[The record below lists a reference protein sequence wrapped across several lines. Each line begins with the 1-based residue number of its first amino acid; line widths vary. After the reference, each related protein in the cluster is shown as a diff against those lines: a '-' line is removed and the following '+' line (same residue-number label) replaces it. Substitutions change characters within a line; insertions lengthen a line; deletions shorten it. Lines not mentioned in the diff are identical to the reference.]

1 MLKKAIDNT
10 KSKKYKENQTNSRKE
25 DIEEYEWGYYE
36 KGDKGI
42 FVPMKELTVDHIEE
56 LNNLTWKLLKTNG
69 KTYTAKTITGK
80 TIHRKK
86 ITKRKKKSVKK
97 RKEKDSEKNK
107 TNDVIVNEIVSV
119 SDENKTNENVSKSKT
134 REKVKPKAIEKT
146 QKDTKKPK
154 KESKS
159 DDTKNKKKV
168 EKVSKTSIKTFN
180 DKNESNDDKTGGTS
194 IKVVKQKKVNIFHDE
209 DDVVILN
216 EETLKKPKRVIKKKK
231 LTEKRKKKQSKQME
245 SNEDIENA
253 IINAQELIENDDRI
267 EINRNSQRSNHRK
280 YLYSNDEEERKHMGY
295 DLSDAL
301 KIFNQLPT
309 NNNEKNEEVVDDKLN
324 NNEKTEEVEEESE
337 DDTTHSSN
345 REIVEYNNYDDT
357 SDDNVDLKNDS
368 EISDESKPIEYKKY
382 IGSSV
387 EEESLT
393 DEKQINENGEVVDD
407 KLNNNEKTEEVEEE
421 SEDDTTH
428 SSNREI
434 VEYNNYDD
442 TSDDNVDLK
451 NDSEI
456 SDESKP
462 IEYKKY
468 IGSSVEEESLTDEKQ
483 INEKKPRKK
492 SKKKERTIKME
503 EWIQQ
508 VINEHEEA
516 EAVERIENEEK
527 RRWEEQI
534 KLDRI
539 IDDINTRQEII
550 DQEMKDLEKV
560 KITPE
565 EEELGNEMFR
575 NELEGEKNRIEKIEN
590 EEELD
595 RIVNEI
601 NTEKERVG
609 KKPRKD
615 KKSTQ
620 KKKIY
625 KKPNSILVNLIKSKN
640 ELNQKIKDSESNLR
654 LIESYLNKIETPEHK
669 DTITAE
675 EKDRVEKLL
684 SDLGD
689 GDSVDSY
696 DSDDS
701 YDSVWRGKEKDIVK
715 NIQKKTMKKKTSTK
729 KQKIRQLIKK
739 MKKHENEL
747 KSKLKTTEQRI
758 TQLQNEEMMDIENQE
773 MMNQEIPTTDEIIVT
788 ESPEKPTNQIPVVN
802 EIEHPPLYT
811 NTNTQPEEEIYN
823 VNRIGPVYNQ
833 TLVGLMEYL
842 QTRTGIYLPDLRFE
856 EGYVNRLLIYRSEH
870 RQPNIDTNDYGLL
883 IQHLIGYTREI
894 EEYLMIEFQFIRNG
908 TKQTI
913 NIKPYI
919 LEGDFNTA
927 ADEAT
932 YWDLYKAMNDDGQ
945 NEPIPPLEWITEIS
959 VIINGTLTGNIPLAG
974 NLFPFSLKYDAN
986 ELLQDIECLGVYE
999 SNVFNKVTKD
1009 DIKIENC
1016 FMKSLVTWNQ
1026 WLTSGKYLDVY
1037 IKCENNWERKYSEE
1051 YKKNII
1057 PPEMMKSIRRRLTG
1071 KRVSKTTLKKIC
1083 NDFNLSIKLTTI
1095 TFRLVEEMCEE
1106 RLERTMKMIEK
1117 RNQKNDLHSKYEII
1131 KNGKKVL
1138 RYHNSE
1144 TIGCKKDDNTKELK
1158 LGLIMYGIYG
1168 HYFADID
1175 LNISK
1180 SGIENYYNIKARGGR
1195 NIYTY
1200 RERITGSYEKNGH
1213 DGYDRFRLNKKIYT
1227 VFNSAHMILDWLICT
1242 PDDKTLLMDIP
1253 NKLKYY
1259 IMPETVPK
1267 INMENID
1274 IWDEDC
1280 ELIEY
1285 REKNDEDLYFVADTE
1300 CVVGERHFP
1309 YTISWCE
1316 LGKDN
1321 VKMEYR
1327 LGWDCIDNF
1336 IKWFGT
1342 NKFLK
1347 RKVFDKKTKKQCK
1360 KVIVYFHNLSYDG
1373 RLFVNHEIR
1382 SINMNG
1388 NKIIQMKIAVT
1399 SSFTICLRDSLMII
1413 PSKLANFPKMFKTD
1427 EKNKQVFP
1435 YSFITEKIIN
1445 DIIEND
1451 SREIELDRIINSQ
1464 LWNEE
1469 QKNEFV
1475 QTLIENNCLYDNVVD
1490 VEKMIKTYVMS
1501 DVKIL
1506 SQGMKIF
1513 NEKVKLTLGMNLLN
1527 YISISSLAHA
1537 YMTKE
1542 AYSGEN
1548 IYKYRG
1554 ETRDYIRRAV
1564 AGGRCMTSQNKSW
1577 KVMNTPIIDMDACSL
1592 YPSAMSRLKIP
1603 KGKPKKYLPDN
1614 YKLVENIKYFSD
1626 NDKQKILYRLNLP
1639 EGCYDKIYSLVIC
1652 IKIVKI
1658 GVELDFPLIYE
1669 RDEHGVLNYVN
1680 KVGVQMMVDDTTL
1693 LELIKWHQIEFDIIE
1708 CIYWNEGYSTKIN
1721 HVIKKLYNERRKAK
1735 EQNNIIQEVYKLIM
1749 NSCYGKCIEKPH
1761 LKKYVIV
1768 RGEEQKDK
1776 HLHAN
1781 YLTINKIIHIKPF
1794 DKRDVINE
1802 LQEMAFDCESTELQ
1816 MTINKRINEK
1826 ENEIIPQYI
1835 FEEHV
1840 DYDNFA
1846 VPVMI
1851 GVKVLSESK
1860 KIMNSVMC
1868 AAEKEGIRIYYQDT
1882 DSMHLE
1888 KSKVNDLEIAWRKHN
1903 NKDNNDKLYGSDMCQ
1918 FHSDFEKIN
1927 NVDTYSCYSI
1937 FLGKKMYMD
1946 LLIPINVQFNNNVE
1960 EIENISKVMC
1970 RMKGI
1975 PLKSIEEYG
1984 EDNINSDVMNKINIY
1999 ERLFNDDK
2007 LQFDLVNGGKII
2019 GFSKDLQ
2026 IYSLKE
2032 FKREIK
2038 RPDVVKYIVDDGEI
2052 FEEI

>member
-1 MLKKAIDNT
+1 
-10 KSKKYKENQTNSRKE
+10 
-25 DIEEYEWGYYE
+25 
-36 KGDKGI
+36 
-42 FVPMKELTVDHIEE
+42 MKDLTESQLEE
-56 LNNLTWKLLKTNG
+56 LDKLEWTLLKQKGVTYKASPTPG
-69 KTYTAKTITGK
+69 KI
-80 TIHRKK
+80 IHRKK
-86 ITKRKKKSVKK
+86 MLKRKK
-97 RKEKDSEKNK
+97 NK
-107 TNDVIVNEIVSV
+107 TKKTKEASESENIKINDV
-119 SDENKTNENVSKSKT
+119 ENVSKNSPI
-134 REKVKPKAIEKT
+134 EKIKPKETEIK
-146 QKDTKKPK
+146 QMDTKNQK
-154 KESKS
+154 KETKA
-159 DDTKNKKKV
+159 DNTKNKKEV
-168 EKVSKTSIKTFN
+168 EKKSKTQDINKPVVDSTVSASIKP
-180 DKNESNDDKTGGTS
+180 
-194 IKVVKQKKVNIFHDE
+194 VKRKKVTFFQDE
-209 DDVVILN
+209 EDIDIIKD
-216 EETLKKPKRVIKKKK
+216 EEPLKKPKRVIKKKK
-231 LTEKRKKKQSKQME
+231 LTEKRKKKYFKRNDSF
-245 SNEDIENA
+245 EDFDIDELMRDGNGD
-253 IINAQELIENDDRI
+253 IIPPQEIDWDSYNVNRTTHDMNDI
-267 EINRNSQRSNHRK
+267 
-280 YLYSNDEEERKHMGY
+280 LG
-295 DLSDAL
+295 
-301 KIFNQLPT
+301 IFNQMSR
-309 NNNEKNEEVVDDKLN
+309 ND
-324 NNEKTEEVEEESE
+324 NEKTEEVEEESE
-337 DDTTHSSN
+337 DEKRNDNEKT
-345 REIVEYNNYDDT
+345 EEVEYSNSDET
-357 SDDNVDLKNDS
+357 SDDNVDLKNEMNTDH
-368 EISDESKPIEYKKY
+368 DLKPIEYKKY

-393 DEKQINENGEVVDD
+393 EEKQKD
-407 KLNNNEKTEEVEEE
+407 
-421 SEDDTTH
+421 
-428 SSNREI
+428 
-434 VEYNNYDD
+434 
-442 TSDDNVDLK
+442 
-451 NDSEI
+451 
-456 SDESKP
+456 
-462 IEYKKY
+462 
-468 IGSSVEEESLTDEKQ
+468 
-483 INEKKPRKK
+483 EKKPRK
-492 SKKKERTIKME
+492 SKKEKRSIKMNKY
-503 EWIQQ
+503 IRQI
-508 VINEHEEA
+508 INEHENELKEEKSRA
-516 EAVERIENEEK
+516 QIIEQIENEEK
-527 RRWEEQI
+527 QLREEQN

-539 IDDINTRQEII
+539 IDDIHIEQEII
-550 DQEMKDLEKV
+550 DRENEDLEKA

-565 EEELGNEMFR
+565 EEEIEREMFR
-575 NELEGEKNRIEKIEN
+575 NELKNELENEYLLTDVLPEIEKAENELKEEKSRAQIIEHIEN
-590 EEELD
+590 EEKQLREEQRKLD
-595 RIVNEI
+595 RIIDEI
-601 NTEKERVG
+601 HAEQERAE
-609 KKPRKD
+609 KKPHND
-615 KKSTQ
+615 KKNIQ

-625 KKPNSILVNLIKSKN
+625 KKNRSKLEKLNQRKN
-640 ELNQKIKDSESNLR
+640 ELMREIKNYKSDLT
-654 LIESYLNKIETPEHK
+654 LIESYLNKIGTSDYK
-669 DTITAE
+669 DTFTDE
-675 EKDRVEKLL
+675 EKDRLKRLL
-684 SDLGD
+684 NVIEDD
-689 GDSVDSY
+689 
-696 DSDDS
+696 DSDEPEET
-701 YDSVWRGKEKDIVK
+701 VWRGKRKDVVK
-715 NIQKKTMKKKTSTK
+715 NIQKKTMKKKTK
-729 KQKIRQLIKK
+729 KSQTKIRQLIKK
-739 MKKHENEL
+739 IKKHENNLEGQV
-747 KSKLKTTEQRI
+747 KTIDQQI
-758 TQLQNEEMMDIENQE
+758 TYLQNEAGRDEEMMEELMDNEKHD
-773 MMNQEIPTTDEIIVT
+773 MMNQENPTEDEI
-788 ESPEKPTNQIPVVN
+788 KMMN
-802 EIEHPPLYT
+802 EIIEPVDNKIINHQAPLDVEINMSDELENQPLVV
-811 NTNTQPEEEIYN
+811 NTNTQLEETYN
-823 VNRIGPVYNQ
+823 VNRIRPVYNQ
-833 TLVGLMEYL
+833 TLIRIMEYL
-842 QTRTGIYLPDLRFE
+842 RTHTGLNLPDLRFE
-856 EGYVNRLLIYRSEH
+856 EEHVNKLLIYRSEYH
-870 RQPNIDTNDYGLL
+870 HPKIDTEDYKRL
-883 IQHLIGYTREI
+883 IHHLIEYSRDI

-908 TKQTI
+908 VKQSI
-913 NIKPYI
+913 NIKPHI
-919 LEGDFNTA
+919 LEEDLNIAT
-927 ADEAT
+927 DET
-932 YWDLYKAMNDDGQ
+932 LYWDLYKAMNDDVH

-959 VIINGTLTGNIPLAG
+959 VIITGTVTGNIPLAG

-999 SNVFNKVTKD
+999 SNVFNKVMKD

-1016 FMKSLVTWNQ
+1016 FMKSLDTWNQ
-1026 WLTSGKYLDVY
+1026 WLMSGKYLDVY
-1037 IKCENNWERKYSEE
+1037 IKRENNWERKYSEE

-1057 PPEMMKSIRRRLTG
+1057 PHEMMKSIRRRLTG

-1083 NDFNLSIKLTTI
+1083 NDFNLTIKLTTI

-1106 RLERTMKMIEK
+1106 RLERTIKMIEK
-1117 RNQKNDLHSKYEII
+1117 RSQKNDLHSKYEIV

-1138 RYHNSE
+1138 RYHISE
-1144 TIGCKKDDNTKELK
+1144 TIGGKKDDNTKEVK

-1227 VFNSAHMILDWLICT
+1227 VFNPAHMILDWLICT
-1242 PDDKTLLMDIP
+1242 PDDKSLLMDIP

-1259 IMPETVPK
+1259 IMPESVPK
-1267 INMENID
+1267 ITVENID

-1285 REKNDEDLYFVADTE
+1285 KEKNDEDIYFVADTE
-1300 CVVGERHFP
+1300 CIVGERHFP

-1316 LGKDN
+1316 LGKDS

-1347 RKVFDKKTKKQCK
+1347 KKVFDKKTKKQCK

-1427 EKNKQVFP
+1427 EKSKQVFP
-1435 YSFITEKIIN
+1435 YSFITESIIN

-1451 SREIELDRIINSQ
+1451 SKEIELNRIINSQ

-1469 QKNEFV
+1469 QKSDFV
-1475 QTLIENNCLYDNVVD
+1475 QTLIENNCLYDDVVD

-1513 NEKVKLTLGMNLLN
+1513 TEKVKLTLGMNLLN

-1537 YMTKE
+1537 YMSKE

-1603 KGKPKKYLPDN
+1603 KGKPKKYIPDN
-1614 YKLVENIKYFSD
+1614 YKTVENIKYFSD
-1626 NDKQKILYRLNLP
+1626 NDKRNILYRLNLP
-1639 EGCYDKIYSLVIC
+1639 DGCVNKIDSLIIC
-1652 IKIVKI
+1652 IKIVEI
-1658 GVELDFPLIYE
+1658 NVELDFPLIYD

-1680 KVGVQMMVDDTTL
+1680 KVGIEMVVDDTTL
-1693 LELIKWHQIEFDIIE
+1693 LELIKWQQIDFDIIE

-1781 YLTINKIIHIKPF
+1781 YLTVNKIIHIKPF

-1802 LQEMAFDCESTELQ
+1802 LQEMAIDCESTELQ
-1816 MTINKRINEK
+1816 MVINKKINDK
-1826 ENEIIPQYI
+1826 ENENVPQYI
-1835 FEEHV
+1835 FEEYV

-1888 KSKVNDLEIAWRKHN
+1888 KSKVNELEIAWRKHN
-1903 NKDNNDKLYGSDMCQ
+1903 NKENKDKLYGTDMCQ

-1927 NVDTYSCYSI
+1927 NIDTYSCYSI

-1946 LLIPINVQFNNNVE
+1946 LLLPINVQFNNNID

-2007 LQFDLVNGGKII
+2007 LKFDLVNGGKII

-2026 IYSLKE
+2026 IYTLNE
-2032 FKREIK
+2032 FEREIK
-2038 RPDVVKYIVDDGEI
+2038 RPDVMKYIVDDGEI